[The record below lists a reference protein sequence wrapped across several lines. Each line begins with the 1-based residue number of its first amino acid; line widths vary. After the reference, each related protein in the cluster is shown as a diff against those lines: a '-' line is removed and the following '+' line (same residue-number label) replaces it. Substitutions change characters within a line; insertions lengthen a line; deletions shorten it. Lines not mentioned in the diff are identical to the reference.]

1 MDTSESL
8 NYEPLTQAERERERV
23 TRYVNYELKDK
34 RHRLYSLDNIVHIKD
49 MFRSKSV
56 VRDVTSSPFYSQF

>member
-8 NYEPLTQAERERERV
+8 NYEPLTQAERERV

-49 MFRSKSV
+49 MFRSKSI
-56 VRDVTSSPFYSQF
+56 